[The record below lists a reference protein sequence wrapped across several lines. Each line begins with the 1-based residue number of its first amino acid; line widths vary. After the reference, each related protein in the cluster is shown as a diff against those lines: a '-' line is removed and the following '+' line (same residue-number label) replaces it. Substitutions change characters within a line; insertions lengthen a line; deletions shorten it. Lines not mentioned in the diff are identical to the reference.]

1 MAIQI
6 RFNENKFELYRDQKS
21 VTSTMLLLS
30 VVAILSGMGF
40 SYFGYNN
47 EKEFY
52 FFIIGIIFIVLGSIL
67 LLSTLKQHKVVKDNE
82 GFVHLL
88 ANKEGLSLAPSMG
101 MELEH
106 YNWDNIS
113 KIILAKTFITDEG
126 INGKEY
132 TPDVALIY
140 LQDLDTS
147 HTKDRTTYE
156 IGESPKKSDFISL
169 ELPENELLS
178 IKEKLDFF
186 AKDGMVIDIYR
197 TVEFSYTK
205 NDENYANKREI

>member
-6 RFNENKFELYRDQKS
+6 RFDENKFELYRDQKS

-67 LLSTLKQHKVVKDNE
+67 LLSTMKQHKVVKDNE

-126 INGKEY
+126 INGKSY
-132 TPDVALIY
+132 SSNIALIY
-140 LQDLDTS
+140 LQELDNLTLE
-147 HTKDRTTYE
+147 DRSKYQILET
-156 IGESPKKSDFISL
+156 PKKSNVISL
-169 ELPENELLS
+169 ELPEGNPAEIKQQLEHFSEKNLS
-178 IKEKLDFF
+178 IELHKS
-186 AKDGMVIDIYR
+186 
-197 TVEFSYTK
+197 VEFSYTK
-205 NDENYANKREI
+205 NDENYVPFTKE